1 MEDALVSEFL
11 MVAVPLVRSL
21 PPPIKEKPVGRRP
34 ISFELKALAL
44 LIKAWHDLTYE
55 GTVAELRDHWGEFR
69 RYGYEEIPSDTTLW
83 RAMRLI
89 PMEWFR
95 QLNVEL
101 NKLFEG
107 DGRWTGDSTGLS
119 TSTYVRWRDLSG
131 NVKTAKR
138 TALKLHCL
146 IQLPFLN
153 IPCMEVTDG
162 TAADAPMLRRLMRQ
176 LGLKEIEEIA
186 LDKAYLARW
195 VCTMLAERGVQTI
208 LIKPKKNTTA
218 RSRGS
223 PAWRRMVLAYLEDRE
238 GFIERYNDLR
248 PKAETTFSSLKR
260 TVAHWIRSRK
270 KRMQRKEAYSYVI
283 AYNVIRAVV
292 NPVRLI

>member
-1 MEDALVSEFL
+1 
-11 MVAVPLVRSL
+11 MVAVPLIRSL
-21 PPPIKEKPVGRRP
+21 PPAIEEKPVGRKP

-55 GTVAELRDHWGEFR
+55 GTVAELRDHWQEFQ
-69 RYGYEEIPSDTTLW
+69 RYGYEAIPSDTTLW

-89 PMEWFR
+89 PVAWFR

-101 NKLFEG
+101 NKAFEG
-107 DGRWTGDSTGLS
+107 DGRWTGDATGFS
-119 TSTYVRWRDLSG
+119 TSTYVRWRDLTG
-131 NVKTAKR
+131 NIETAKR
-138 TALKLHCL
+138 AALKLHCL

-162 TAADAPMLRRLMRQ
+162 TAADAPMLRRLVKQ
-176 LGLKEIEEIA
+176 LGLKDMEEIA
-186 LDKAYLARW
+186 LDKAYLARH
-195 VCTMLAERGVQTI
+195 VCTMLAELGVQKI

-223 PAWRRMVLAYLEDRE
+223 PAWRGMVLSYMEDRE
-238 GFIERYNDLR
+238 SFLERYNAIR

-260 TVAHWIRSRK
+260 TVAHWLRSRK
-270 KRMQRKEAYSYVI
+270 RRMQRKEAYSYVI
-283 AYNVIRAVV
+283 AYNVVRAIV
-292 NPVRLI
+292 NPLRLI

>member
-1 MEDALVSEFL
+1 MEGALVSEFL

-21 PPPIKEKPVGRRP
+21 PPAIKPKPVGAKP

-55 GTVAELRDHWGEFR
+55 GTVTELTDHWAEFQ
-69 RYGYEEIPSDTTLW
+69 RYGYDEIPSDTTLW

-89 PMEWFR
+89 PVAWFR
-95 QLNVEL
+95 QLNQEL
-101 NKLFEG
+101 NKAFEG
-107 DGRWTGDSTGLS
+107 DGRWTGDATGFS

-131 NVKTAKR
+131 NIETAKR
-138 TALKLHCL
+138 AALKLHCL

-162 TAADAPMLRRLMRQ
+162 TAADAPMLRRLVKQ
-176 LGLKEIEEIA
+176 IGLKDMEEVA
-186 LDKAYLARW
+186 LDSGYLARW
-195 VCTMLAERGVQTI
+195 VCTMLAERGVRTI
-208 LIKPKKNTTA
+208 LIKPKRNTTA

-223 PAWRRMVLAYLEDRE
+223 PAWRRMVLEYLNDRE
-238 GFIERYNDLR
+238 RFIERYNSMR

-260 TVAHWIRSRK
+260 TITHWLRSRK
-270 KRMQRKEAYSYVI
+270 KRMQRKEAYAYVI
-283 AYNVIRAVV
+283 AYNVVRAIV
-292 NPVRLI
+292 NPLRLI

>member
-1 MEDALVSEFL
+1 MEGALVSEFL
-11 MVAVPLVRSL
+11 MVAVPLVRSV
-21 PPPIKEKPVGRRP
+21 PPPIRPKHVGPKP

-44 LIKAWHDLTYE
+44 LIRAWHNLTYE
-55 GTVAELRDHWGEFR
+55 GAVVELRDHWGEFR
-69 RYGYEEIPSDTTLW
+69 RYGYDRIPSDTTLW

-89 PMEWFR
+89 PVAWFR
-95 QLNVEL
+95 QINGEL
-101 NKLFEG
+101 NNLFEG

-119 TSTYVRWRDLSG
+119 TSTYVRWRDMTG
-131 NVKTAKR
+131 NIEAAKR
-138 TALKLHCL
+138 AALKLHCL

-162 TAADAPMLRRLMRQ
+162 TAADAPILKRLVGQ
-176 LGLKEIEEIA
+176 LGLKDIEEIA
-186 LDKAYLARW
+186 LDSGYLARH
-195 VCTMLAERGVQTI
+195 VCTTLAELGVQRI
-208 LIKPKKNTTA
+208 LIKPKRNTTA
-218 RSRGS
+218 KSRGS

-283 AYNVIRAVV
+283 AYNVIRAIV

>member
-1 MEDALVSEFL
+1 
-11 MVAVPLVRSL
+11 
-21 PPPIKEKPVGRRP
+21 
-34 ISFELKALAL
+34 
-44 LIKAWHDLTYE
+44 
-55 GTVAELRDHWGEFR
+55 
-69 RYGYEEIPSDTTLW
+69 
-83 RAMRLI
+83 
-89 PMEWFR
+89 
-95 QLNVEL
+95 
-101 NKLFEG
+101 
-107 DGRWTGDSTGLS
+107 
-119 TSTYVRWRDLSG
+119 
-131 NVKTAKR
+131 VKTAKR